1 MREERKTLRLI
12 TRNPSE
18 LVKRS
23 VIGPKWIYFSYGFL
37 VFWQLLDG
45 LTTKI
50 GLDLGLAEVGTYA
63 KGVLGD
69 YGFWGLMAWKY
80 SIVASVGAMFFLIYY
95 VVHRYAPTRLNS
107 VCKIM
112 TVGGLL
118 GGLVS
123 AQVVLSNISQLQL
136 VLH

>member
-1 MREERKTLRLI
+1 MPFP
-12 TRNPSE
+12 RNLAE
-18 LVKRS
+18 LVKKPVFS
-23 VIGPKWIYFSYGFL
+23 SKWIYFSYGFL
-37 VFWQLLDG
+37 IFWQLLDG

-95 VVHRYAPTRLNS
+95 VVQRYAPTRLNS

-118 GGLVS
+118 GGMVS

-136 VLH
+136 ILH